1 MTTATFD
8 RIERIEAG
16 AKTKGF
22 ARRLFDRY
30 LDAQMRKAHLRVNAY
45 LQSLDDKALA
55 GLGYTQADIR
65 NIRQREASVGL
76 IV

>member
-8 RIERIEAG
+8 RIDRIETG

-22 ARRLFDRY
+22 AHRLFDRY
-30 LDAQMRKAHLRVNAY
+30 IDAQMRKAHLRVNAY
-45 LQSLDDKALA
+45 LQTLDDKAL
-55 GLGYTQADIR
+55 GKLGYTPGDIR
-65 NIRQREASVGL
+65 NIRRRDASVGV

>member
-8 RIERIEAG
+8 RIDRIEAG

-30 LDAQMRKAHLRVNAY
+30 LEAQMRKAHLRVNAY
-45 LQSLDDKALA
+45 LQTLDDKTL
-55 GLGYTQADIR
+55 GELGYTRADIR
-65 NIRQREASVGL
+65 NIRQRDASVGV

>member
-55 GLGYTQADIR
+55 GLGYTPADIR